1 MADSNRFVNPYNFI
15 SLPNK
20 KAKAYLDEDKRYG
33 VIHYSITTKTP
44 LFIPNSSNDNA
55 FGCKES
61 DHKSYDFFSY
71 TDLSNEKNV
80 SGKYYEPV
88 VPGSEMRGLVRNV
101 YETLTDSCMGVLN
114 DDYPVKRISVAF
126 NPGLLRIEED
136 GSLSLLKA
144 DSFRIDDD
152 IYNPKKIDRYKDG
165 DLIYFDTPK
174 PEGKVNGKI
183 HSFDKNKNNFNDHG
197 YVLKWGFFINRRMK
211 NAKNNYHAF
220 KLSGDIVR
228 NGLSKNEIKNKMN
241 SIVTSYLEQPTVKPD
256 DAKAYEAYK
265 KQFELFLEGKR
276 EKYFPVNYSDKV
288 KGLLSITPATFSK
301 EVSSKSVADYAGV
314 FAPCKDS
321 LCPACDLFGKIGDNA
336 KGSRI
341 RFSDMYVEKHDSNK
355 SYYVKD
361 FVTIDNLSSPKISNV
376 DFYLERPKN
385 ATFWTYDYYV
395 SNNKVYAYTGILRG
409 RKYYWHHH
417 PESVRFNSN
426 VEKTKL
432 NKTIRP
438 VKEGV
443 TFKGELYFDGI
454 SKKQLNQLIYIL
466 NTGKDGLGLK
476 LGMGKPLGL
485 GSVTCSVSSVEERK
499 IVLEDSQLNY
509 GVSSYDYSNVTYE
522 SAGLSLYVK
531 KEFEKI
537 AGLKAVPK
545 QYEICYPKTTS
556 DNDHGFEWFQT
567 NHNSKIARSREE
579 MKIKLA
585 LPKILDNDIS
595 LPQTKVERKN
605 RNNSRNNNF
614 HNNGNRKYKN
624 WNN

>member
-20 KAKAYLDEDKRYG
+20 KAKAYLDEDKHYG

-44 LFIPNSSNDNA
+44 LFIPNSSNDNVFA
-55 FGCKES
+55 CKEA

-101 YETLTDSCMGVLN
+101 YETLTDSCMGILN

-537 AGLKAVPK
+537 AGLKVVPK